1 MCIMRYQKTGGLFKK
16 KLYRYAI
23 PQLSLNDII
32 SRRTY
37 AVYRIGI
44 VYRINRY

>member
-1 MCIMRYQKTGGLFKK
+1 MRYQKTGGLFKK

-23 PQLSLNDII
+23 PQLSPNDII

-37 AVYRIGI
+37 AVEKLTY
-44 VYRINRY
+44 